1 MCKSGQVCIER
12 RNRCLAL
19 CHGFLC
25 IVTDN
30 YKSKSWRCGDDLL
43 GTAAHNVNLPVGDA
57 HRLTEGGRYRIDNC
71 HDAVFLEKRTDRGN
85 IIQHSAWSVAVDNRC
100 IFVIVMFFEESFE
113 FLHIE
118 SFTVISGIEFRTS
131 SVHGNKISKSPA
143 VYTVIQYEDTVA
155 RFRHGS
161 TGGFQSEDSLSAEDK
176 SFIVGVE
183 KAADLFTGFF
193 VKFYKVLIEIRV
205 CTFSAAGEAHVF
217 GNLRR
222 TRCHNFIHKIKSFFF
237 LLFFLNLFF

>member
-1 MCKSGQVCIER
+1 
-12 RNRCLAL
+12 
-19 CHGFLC
+19 
-25 IVTDN
+25 
-30 YKSKSWRCGDDLL
+30 
-43 GTAAHNVNLPVGDA
+43 
-57 HRLTEGGRYRIDNC
+57 
-71 HDAVFLEKRTDRGN
+71 
-85 IIQHSAWSVAVDNRC
+85 
-100 IFVIVMFFEESFE
+100 MFFEESFE

-161 TGGFQSEDSLSAEDK
+161 TGGFKSEDSLSAEDK
-176 SFIVGVE
+176 SFVVGVE
-183 KAADLFTGFF
+183 KAADLFAGFF
-193 VKFYKVLIEIRV
+193 VKFYEALIEIRV

-222 TRCHNFIHKIKSFFF
+222 TRCHNFIHKIKSFF
-237 LLFFLNLFF
+237 LLFF